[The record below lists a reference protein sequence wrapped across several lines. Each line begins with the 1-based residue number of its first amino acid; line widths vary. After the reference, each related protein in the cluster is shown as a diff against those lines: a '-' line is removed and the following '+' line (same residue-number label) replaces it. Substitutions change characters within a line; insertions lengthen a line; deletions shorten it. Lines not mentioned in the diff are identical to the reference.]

1 MTNTVITSG
10 RVYRKCWKCK
20 HEWNVSRLE
29 PFDKYD
35 KYICPNCEK
44 TKILKERLKKGRCND
59 A

>member
-20 HEWNVSRLE
+20 QEWNVSCIE

>member
-20 HEWNVSRLE
+20 QEWNVSKIE
-29 PFDKYD
+29 PFGPYD
-35 KYICPNCEK
+35 KYICPTCEK
-44 TKILKERLKKGRCND
+44 NQILKERLKKGRCND

>member
-20 HEWNVSRLE
+20 HEWNVSRIE
-29 PFDKYD
+29 PFDPYD
-35 KYICPNCEK
+35 KYICPTCEK
-44 TKILKERLKKGRCND
+44 NQILKERLKKGRNQD